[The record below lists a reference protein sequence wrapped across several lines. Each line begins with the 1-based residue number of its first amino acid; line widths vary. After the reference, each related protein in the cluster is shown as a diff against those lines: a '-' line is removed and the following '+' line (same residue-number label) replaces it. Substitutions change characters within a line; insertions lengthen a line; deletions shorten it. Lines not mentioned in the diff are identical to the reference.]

1 MNAYGVILLATLILA
16 VAAGAEA
23 LHATAPAWRSRCGGR
38 IGCRIGWTTPPI
50 CTDVE
55 LNVGCVPLGDVAGE
69 KDQPL

>member
-23 LHATAPAWRSRCGGR
+23 LHATAPAWRSVAAANWLPDR
-38 IGCRIGWTTPPI
+38 WTTPPI
-50 CTDVE
+50 CTDIE